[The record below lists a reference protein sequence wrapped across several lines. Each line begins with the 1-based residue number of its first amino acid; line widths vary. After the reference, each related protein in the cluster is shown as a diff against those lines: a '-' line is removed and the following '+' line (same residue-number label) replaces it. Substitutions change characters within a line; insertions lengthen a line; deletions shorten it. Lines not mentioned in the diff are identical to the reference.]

1 MRIPIQSDSQWHDLR
16 ASQIGASEV
25 AALFGCGYQTH
36 FQLWHEKR
44 GDLAH
49 ADHTDNERIV
59 LGRCLEAGI
68 ADAAHI
74 LFGYELRKA
83 DAYYTDEECPGLGA
97 TPDYFLVRE
106 GGEYP
111 AEVKNASWGSFKDNW
126 IVQEDG
132 YTEPPL
138 RFLLQVQTQLACTG
152 AIAGLLIALISGD
165 RIVRCE
171 IPRHDQAIAEIRAR
185 VRAFWD
191 SIEHNI
197 EPPAEMPADLDAA
210 KRVWHTGDG
219 SVDLRG
225 DPDVEAW
232 LEQLAELRAARKRI
246 EADESLIDGKVLAYC
261 TRNQFAAITANAGR
275 VSCKTVP
282 AKPAHTVQ
290 FKAQPSK
297 LALRITTS
305 RV

>member
-1 MRIPIQSDSQWHDLR
+1 MRYTIENKAHWHELRQSR
-16 ASQIGASEV
+16 IGASEV
-25 AALFGCGYQTH
+25 AALFGCGYQSQ

-49 ADHTDNERIV
+49 ANYDDNERIV

-74 LFGYELRKA
+74 LYDYELRRA
-83 DAYYTDEECPGLGA
+83 DAYYTDDECPGLGC
-97 TPDYFLVRE
+97 TPDYFLVME
-106 GGEYP
+106 GGEFP
-111 AEVKNASWGSFKDNW
+111 AEVKNASWGAFKDHW
-126 IVQEDG
+126 LIHEDG
-132 YTEPPL
+132 FTEPPL
-138 RFLLQVQTQLACTG
+138 RFSLQVQTQLACTG
-152 AIAGLLIALISGD
+152 AAVGLLIALISGD

-171 IPRHDQAIAEIRAR
+171 IPRHDEAIAEIRRR
-185 VRAFWD
+185 VAAFWE
-191 SIEHNI
+191 SVANHV
-197 EPPAEMPADLDAA
+197 EPPAEMPGDMDAA

-225 DPDVEAW
+225 DPDVESW
-232 LEQLAELRAARKRI
+232 LTNLAELRAARKRI
-246 EADESLIDGKVLAYC
+246 EADESLIDGQVLAYC
-261 TRNQFAAITANAGR
+261 TKNQFAAISANGGR

-290 FKAQPSK
+290 FKAQPQK
-297 LALRITTS
+297 LSLRITTS